1 MSLEGGRP
9 MRRWALFLLLVGPSV
24 MALSTVMI
32 PHLALMLLALI
43 LPGVT
48 FSNPAL
54 IFLFVLPLVFI
65 ALFGESDRLLFLL

>member
-1 MSLEGGRP
+1 